1 MQVKP
6 FRNMCAIAADPE
18 DTQARSELVYDS
30 AMAENGVLKIGK
42 VTDFQGHMIQRQ
54 YGAYTH
60 SNHGLGLAV
69 IIPNLYRHLAPCA
82 PEQFT
87 HWAMEVWGI
96 TAEGKSESEIAQL
109 GIDAFKVFIREM
121 GLPTTFAEMGTDS
134 SDEVLR
140 NVADTAVLT
149 GGCAKKLERDEI
161 FEILKE
167 CR

>member
-6 FRNMCAIAADPE
+6 FRKVRTIAADPE
-18 DTQARSELVYDS
+18 DMQTRSEFVCES

-42 VTDFQGHMIQRQ
+42 VTDFQGHMIQHQ

-69 IIPNLYRHLAPCA
+69 IIPNLYRHLAP
-82 PEQFT
+82 EQFA